1 MFHLA
6 AFLGRDRG
14 IAVDV
19 VSRLVYYTDIES
31 IFAMKLDGGYPFRLV
46 VKKIYPMRA
55 LVLDP
60 PRG

>member
-46 VKKIYPMRA
+46 VKKNYPMRA